1 MVSRNIKYT
10 LMHTRQIILPP
21 DAHILVVK
29 LATIGDLLLA
39 TPSLRALRETYPQAR
54 IDLLVTPASAGLLND
69 WAVIDRVI
77 VLDKY
82 LFDYPQQL
90 LKNPRNLLRLRPLWH
105 NLRDGDY
112 DAVLLLHHLTLFFG
126 RLKHQLL
133 MRSTGAKWRIGLD
146 NGHGWFLNVRVKDD
160 GFGAMHE
167 ADYNLAVAQAAGATT
182 NDKRLTVPINEE
194 ERQQAQQLLYETD
207 PKNVGAGL
215 APARPN
221 SSAVPY
227 TPARPNSSAVPYTP
241 THPNSTAVSYTPIR
255 IEHPLIKRPIIAMH
269 PGSGGYSTARRWAP
283 ERFAQLADTLYYD
296 TGGQLILVGG
306 PEEAELHRQIIE
318 LMQSEMPARSF
329 AGKGNIRVAAAIMEQ
344 ADLFVGNDS
353 GLMHLATAVG
363 TPTVAIFGLTNSDA
377 WGPYTGGLSAQQ
389 AVVVKMDLPC
399 MPCFY
404 RGHDLGTPEG
414 CMTRDC
420 LAMLGV
426 EPVAI
431 AARRML
437 RELHKQPLH
446 VVVEV
451 ARGD

>member
-1 MVSRNIKYT
+1 
-10 LMHTRQIILPP
+10 MHTRKIILPP
-21 DAHILVVK
+21 DARILVVK

-54 IDLLVTPASAGLLND
+54 IDLLVTPASAGLLDD

-90 LKNPRNLLRLRPLWH
+90 LKNTRNLLRLRPLWH

-133 MRSTGAKWRIGLD
+133 MRATGAKWRIGLD

-167 ADYNLAVAQAAGATT
+167 ADYNLAVAKAAGATI

-194 ERQQAQQLLYETD
+194 EHQLARHLLYETD
-207 PKNVGAGL
+207 LEGDFYLAGL
-215 APARPN
+215 APARIEQNTGTGLAPTRQQA
-221 SSAVPY
+221 SA
-227 TPARPNSSAVPYTP
+227 
-241 THPNSTAVSYTPIR
+241 R

-283 ERFAQLADTLYYD
+283 ERFAQLADTLFYD

-306 PEEAELHRQIIE
+306 PEEAELHQQIIE
-318 LMQSEMPARSF
+318 FMQSEMPARSF
-329 AGKGNIRVAAAIMEQ
+329 AGKGNIRVAAAILEQ
-344 ADLFVGNDS
+344 ADLFIGNDS

-377 WGPYTGGLSAQQ
+377 WGPYTGGLPAQQ

-420 LAMLGV
+420 LALLGIDH
-426 EPVAI
+426 VAT
-431 AARRML
+431 AARRLL
-437 RELHKQPLH
+437 RESREEPHH
-446 VVVEV
+446 IVEEITK
-451 ARGD
+451 GN

>member
-1 MVSRNIKYT
+1 MVSRNLKYT
-10 LMHTRQIILPP
+10 HMHTKQIILPP

-39 TPSLRALRETYPQAR
+39 TPSLHALRETYPQAR
-54 IDLLVTPASAGLLND
+54 IDLLVTPASAGLLDD

-90 LKNPRNLLRLRPLWH
+90 LKNPRSLLRLRPLWH
-105 NLRDGDY
+105 NLHDGDY

-133 MRSTGAKWRIGLD
+133 MRATGAKWRIGLD
-146 NGHGWFLNVRVKDD
+146 NGHGWFLNVRVKDA

-167 ADYNLAVAQAAGATT
+167 ADYNLAVAKAAGAST
-182 NDKRLTVPINEE
+182 NNKRLTVPINEV
-194 ERQQAQQLLYETD
+194 ERQQARHLLYETD
-207 PKNVGAGL
+207 LVGASLVNTPQLPEQILDHQNVVAGPS
-215 APARPN
+215 PAGSHP
-221 SSAVPY
+221 
-227 TPARPNSSAVPYTP
+227 PAKLE
-241 THPNSTAVSYTPIR
+241 
-255 IEHPLIKRPIIAMH
+255 EHPHIKRPVIAMH

-283 ERFAQLADTLYYD
+283 ERFAQLADTLFYD

-306 PEEAELHRQIIE
+306 PEEAELHKQII
-318 LMQSEMPARSF
+318 
-329 AGKGNIRVAAAIMEQ
+329 
-344 ADLFVGNDS
+344 

-377 WGPYTGGLSAQQ
+377 WGPYTGGLPAQQ

-420 LAMLGV
+420 LALLGID
-426 EPVAI
+426 PIAT
-431 AARRML
+431 AARRLL
-437 RELHKQPLH
+437 RQPVKQPHL
-446 VVVEV
+446 VGETTK
-451 ARGD
+451 RN